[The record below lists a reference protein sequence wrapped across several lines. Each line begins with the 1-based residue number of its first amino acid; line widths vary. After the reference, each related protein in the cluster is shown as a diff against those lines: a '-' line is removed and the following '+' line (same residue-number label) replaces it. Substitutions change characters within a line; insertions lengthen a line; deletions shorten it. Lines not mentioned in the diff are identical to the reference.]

1 MSLQIEI
8 LKPQANAELEKLVM
22 KKLISIRPDPVDGFE
37 DLLKVFRLRAKKA
50 PIKLS
55 EITKEVETVRV
66 KRHAGKKK

>member
-1 MSLQIEI
+1 MPLQIDI

-37 DLLKVFRLRAKKA
+37 DLLKIFRQRVKNS

-55 EITKEVETVRV
+55 EITKEVETVRA
-66 KRHAGKKK
+66 KRYAGKKK